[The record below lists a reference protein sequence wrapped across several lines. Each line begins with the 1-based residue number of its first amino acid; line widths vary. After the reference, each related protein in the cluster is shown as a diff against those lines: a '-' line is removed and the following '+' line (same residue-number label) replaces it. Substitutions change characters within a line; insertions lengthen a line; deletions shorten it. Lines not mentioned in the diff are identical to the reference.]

1 MNVNKVILIGNLGRE
16 SWVRPVVGEPR
27 HTTVVARE
35 PINMPHVELIDMVT
49 ELHKKIIMV
58 THKAG
63 VVDCH
68 IEDVQDRG
76 GGLVPLHEGA
86 TGPPGARG
94 SLSSTPPPVP
104 AAFSGSSQVR
114 VWAITGD
121 GELPMC
127 LGIKVMVL
135 PGWPARSCAE
145 C

>member
-86 TGPPGARG
+86 TGPPGARAAC
-94 SLSSTPPPVP
+94 SRSRRRYRRLSRGVHKSVCGP
-104 AAFSGSSQVR
+104 SR
-114 VWAITGD
+114 VTVNS
-121 GELPMC
+121 P
-127 LGIKVMVL
+127 
-135 PGWPARSCAE
+135 CASE
-145 C
+145 SR